1 MFLEW
6 FLNSSEG
13 HVNPFIKLQNETYI
27 GEYKT
32 LFIIFFKFF

>member
-6 FLNSSEG
+6 YLNSSEG

-27 GEYKT
+27 GEHKT
-32 LFIIFFKFF
+32 FL